1 MATVFATCRD
11 CGDVAVAG
19 PDVAVRVC
27 RADGRASC
35 ALRCPKCRMVVARPV
50 SEVDAVRLVVAGAR
64 QSVWDP
70 PAELA
75 ERHVGPPVT
84 HDDLIDFH
92 RALSDAEAFTAA
104 VEALR

>member
-1 MATVFATCRD
+1 MATVFATCAD
-11 CGDVAVAG
+11 CGDVTVAG
-19 PDVAVRVC
+19 PDVTVRVC
-27 RADGRASC
+27 RADGQASC
-35 ALRCPKCRMVVARPV
+35 ALRCPKCRMVIARPV
-50 SEVDAVRLVVAGAR
+50 SEVDAVRLVTAGAR

-75 ERHVGPPVT
+75 ERHQGGPVT

-92 RALSDAEAFTAA
+92 RALGDAGAFAAA